1 MEKNQ
6 LGANCLNGWNINMKQ
21 DIIDFLTFNIIDTK
35 HIDFKVFHLLS
46 LILALVLTTYVLRF
60 IRHIMT
66 RKLPI
71 EDKNKFI
78 SIFQFVKYIVYV
90 FVVLFTLDASGVN
103 INIFLTASAAIF
115 VGVGFALQTFFQD
128 IISGILMILDQSLH
142 VGDII
147 EVDGKVGQVREIK
160 LRNTRMVT
168 RNDRVMVIPNS
179 KFMTDVLFNWTQNS
193 RINREQVSVGVA
205 YGSDVQLVKKI
216 LEDCVKGIE
225 GVIVTNQ
232 VTVLFEDFA
241 DSSLNFSVYFYVENG
256 MQSPKIKS
264 DIRFKI
270 DEAFRRNNVSIPFPQ
285 RDVHIYSK

>member
-1 MEKNQ
+1 
-6 LGANCLNGWNINMKQ
+6 MKQ
-21 DIIDFLTFNIIDTK
+21 DIIDFLTFNLIDTK
-35 HIDFKVFHLLS
+35 HIDFKVFHLLA
-46 LILALVLTTYVLRF
+46 LILALVITTYVLRF
-60 IRHIMT
+60 IRHVMT